1 MAIDVGTVLPAL
13 IGAAATVLGAL
24 LVWLSK
30 RSDKAT
36 QTLDM
41 ALKNLGE
48 RVAEQD
54 EKITRLTERL
64 DASETERRQQAVQI
78 RELQDRERDREELLA
93 DYREH
98 TYAFQMWTDDGGTP
112 PSPTWSWRIAADQK
126 DYTREKEVG

>member
-1 MAIDVGTVLPAL
+1 MAINVGTVLPAL

-54 EKITRLTERL
+54 AKITRLTERL
-64 DASETERRQQAVQI
+64 DASETDRRQQALQI

-98 TYAFQMWTDDGGTP
+98 TYAYRVWTDDGGVP
-112 PSPTWSWRIAADQK
+112 PSPTWSWRIAADQR
-126 DYTREKEVG
+126 DYAKQKGVK

>member
-1 MAIDVGTVLPAL
+1 MAINVGTVLPAL

-54 EKITRLTERL
+54 AKITRLTERL
-64 DASETERRQQAVQI
+64 DASETDRRQQALQI

-98 TYAFQMWTDDGGTP
+98 TLAYQVWTGDGGVP
-112 PSPTWSWRIAADQK
+112 PSPTWSWRIAADQR
-126 DYTREKEVG
+126 DYAKEKGVG

>member
-1 MAIDVGTVLPAL
+1 MAIDPGTVLPAL
-13 IGAAATVLGAL
+13 IGAAATLIGAL
-24 LVWLSK
+24 LVWQSK

-48 RVAEQD
+48 QVAEQD
-54 EKITRLTERL
+54 TKIARLTERL
-64 DASETERRQQAVQI
+64 DASERERREQALQI

-98 TYAFQMWTDDGGTP
+98 TYAYQVWTDDGGVP
-112 PSPTWSWRIAADQK
+112 PSPTWSWRITADQK
-126 DYTREKEVG
+126 DYEKEKGVG

>member
-1 MAIDVGTVLPAL
+1 MAIDVGAVLPAL
-13 IGAAATVLGAL
+13 IGAAATVIGAL
-24 LVWLSK
+24 LVWFSK
-30 RSDKAT
+30 RADKAT

-64 DASETERRQQAVQI
+64 DASERERREQAVQI

-112 PSPTWSWRIAADQK
+112 PLPTWSWRIAADQK

>member
-1 MAIDVGTVLPAL
+1 MAIDVGAVLPAL

-54 EKITRLTERL
+54 TKITRLTERL
-64 DASETERRQQAVQI
+64 DASERERREQAIQI

-98 TYAFQMWTDDGGTP
+98 TYAFQVWAGDGGVP

>member
-1 MAIDVGTVLPAL
+1 MAIDVGAALPAL

-54 EKITRLTERL
+54 TKITRLTERL
-64 DASETERRQQAVQI
+64 DASERERREQAIQI

>member
-1 MAIDVGTVLPAL
+1 MAIDVGAILPAL

-54 EKITRLTERL
+54 TKITRLTERL
-64 DASETERRQQAVQI
+64 DTSERERREQAVQI
-78 RELQDRERDREELLA
+78 RDLQDREHDREELIA

-98 TYAFQMWTDDGGTP
+98 TYAYQMWTDDGGTP
-112 PSPTWSWRIAADQK
+112 PSPTWSWRIAADQR
-126 DYTREKEVG
+126 DYAKEKGVG

>member
-1 MAIDVGTVLPAL
+1 MAIDPGTVLPAL
-13 IGAAATVLGAL
+13 IGAAATVIGAL

-48 RVAEQD
+48 QVAEQD
-54 EKITRLTERL
+54 AKITRLTERL
-64 DASETERRQQAVQI
+64 DASERERREQALQI

-98 TYAFQMWTDDGGTP
+98 TYAYRVWTDDGGVP
-112 PSPTWSWRIAADQK
+112 PSPTWSWRITADQK

>member
-1 MAIDVGTVLPAL
+1 MVIDPGTVLPAL
-13 IGAAATVLGAL
+13 IGAAATVIGAL

-36 QTLDM
+36 QTLDL

-54 EKITRLTERL
+54 AKITRLTERL
-64 DASETERRQQAVQI
+64 DASEKDRRQQAVQI
-78 RELQDRERDREELLA
+78 RDLQDRERDREELLA

-98 TYAFQMWTDDGGTP
+98 THAYQMWADDGGVP

>member
-1 MAIDVGTVLPAL
+1 MAIDVGAVLPAL
-13 IGAAATVLGAL
+13 IGAAATVIGAL

-36 QTLDM
+36 QTLDL
-41 ALKNLGE
+41 ALKQLGE

-54 EKITRLTERL
+54 TKIIRLTERL
-64 DASETERRQQAVQI
+64 DASEKDRRQQAVQI
-78 RELQDRERDREELLA
+78 RDLQDRERDREELLA

-98 TYAFQMWTDDGGTP
+98 TYAYQMWTDDGGVP

-126 DYTREKEVG
+126 DYMREKEVG

>member
-1 MAIDVGTVLPAL
+1 MLDATTILSAL
-13 IGAAATVLGAL
+13 IGAVATIIGAVLL
-24 LVWLSK
+24 WLSK

-54 EKITRLTERL
+54 TKITRLTERL
-64 DASETERRQQAVQI
+64 DASETERREQAVQI

>member
-1 MAIDVGTVLPAL
+1 MAIDVGAVLPAL

-54 EKITRLTERL
+54 TKIIRLTERL
-64 DASETERRQQAVQI
+64 DASERERREQAVQI

>member
-1 MAIDVGTVLPAL
+1 MAIDVGAALPAL

-64 DASETERRQQAVQI
+64 DASETDRRQQALQI

-98 TYAFQMWTDDGGTP
+98 TYAYQVWTDDGGVP
-112 PSPTWSWRIAADQK
+112 PSPIWSWRIAADQK